1 MVRQASDLLS
11 MAVVFEDKSPIC
23 PVAIL
28 TWVAYAGDGR
38 HLLRGEALDA
48 TSELKRRCGLQNIF
62 NLGMIAS
69 LGRPRDLSWLSSG
82 DNESLA
88 GRD

>member
-38 HLLRGEALDA
+38 HLLRGE
-48 TSELKRRCGLQNIF
+48 LKRRCGLQNIF